1 MRTLR
6 PAPGAP
12 PRRGATQRPAP
23 RLGRPRTP
31 GVPITHRGAARPPEQ
46 GRCAGSHVHS
56 AAAHRAGAAAPS
68 RTGAA
73 PSCPRTANAGASVLG
88 HFLRPRPGAAGRAA
102 SHARWRMYLAP
113 ASEGLVAARYVR
125 TALCPPLW
133 PPHLR
138 VPTNCQSSENPVYG
152 VYTLNIPLYF
162 ASIFGISRGT
172 APKKNLP
179 VRRTV
184 HFSNRVLGQW

>member
-46 GRCAGSHVHS
+46 GRCACSHVHS

-125 TALCPPLW
+125 TARCPPLW

-152 VYTLNIPLYF
+152 VYKPSPPLSPY
-162 ASIFGISRGT
+162 GT
-172 APKKNLP
+172 E
-179 VRRTV
+179 VRSPFQSMV
-184 HFSNRVLGQW
+184 D